1 MPSSSTVVMLSPEAP
16 PVIQTI
22 QSEAVSSVEDNV
34 LMEEK
39 SQLVPTAHSV
49 SVPQPSTDTL
59 DKAVVNIEEKPF
71 EKTVPAPCITPE
83 EGQEK
88 SNQRE
93 TTDITRIIDDTEAE
107 DSDALPDVIP
117 AKELDRKCNALP
129 DIVKA
134 TENKVDDGGELP
146 DIVEGNLSVSTPSPV
161 EPKPSSSAVPTP
173 SVKKTKAPR
182 GKKAAAAKST
192 PKQKSLP
199 VVPETPEMASL
210 TRKLS
215 ALQKQD
221 LIDIIKRCVYFGQ
234 TPTSATLQ
242 DSIPKPNVKEFAKE
256 MKRLL
261 SAVRK
266 SVPNSRW
273 GSRRDHY
280 CFLRCQAALNE
291 FARVASEQIS
301 VLSKLEVNSSQR

>member
-49 SVPQPSTDTL
+49 SVPQPSTDSL
-59 DKAVVNIEEKPF
+59 DKAVVNVEEKPF

-210 TRKLS
+210 TSSFRKWKIS
-215 ALQKQD
+215 PQSCST
-221 LIDIIKRCVYFGQ
+221 R
-234 TPTSATLQ
+234 P
-242 DSIPKPNVKEFAKE
+242 
-256 MKRLL
+256 
-261 SAVRK
+261 
-266 SVPNSRW
+266 
-273 GSRRDHY
+273 
-280 CFLRCQAALNE
+280 
-291 FARVASEQIS
+291 ASNPS
-301 VLSKLEVNSSQR
+301 FFVSSLAP